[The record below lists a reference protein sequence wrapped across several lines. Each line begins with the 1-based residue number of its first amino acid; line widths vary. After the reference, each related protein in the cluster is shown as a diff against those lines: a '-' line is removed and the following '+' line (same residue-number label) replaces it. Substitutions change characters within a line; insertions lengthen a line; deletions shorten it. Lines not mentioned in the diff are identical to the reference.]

1 MFDDRHT
8 VLPQGTLPETD
19 IHPAPVTRSDIGN
32 AGDLRDAQSLPRGPT
47 GRRTRRNWY
56 VAAAAGAILV
66 GTGVWSFSAH
76 VAMPER
82 GTVPPSPPVATVAL
96 PLRENVTN
104 RTELT
109 GQFSA
114 VNQVGL
120 RAQVSGYLT
129 EIHFQDGQIVRKGD
143 LLFVIDPRPYEIQL
157 QQATAQRETAT
168 AALELADK
176 QIARTARLNRQQIAP
191 DDLLDQRAQTQRA
204 AAAAVQAAEA
214 AMRSAQLN
222 LEFTRIVAP
231 FGGRT
236 SMRRV
241 SVGSLVS
248 GGASDPTALTS
259 IVSLDPIY
267 LDFDMS
273 EADYVTYRHSSAGQ
287 PADAKTTVQISL
299 DGEQAWSRTGEL
311 NFLDNQIDR
320 GSGTL
325 HARATL
331 SNPDLTIAPGQFAR
345 VRLPV
350 SPAQPALLV
359 PDSALATD
367 QSSKTLMV
375 VQDDGTVVPK
385 QVEIGALEDNGMRV
399 ITRGLLPTDRVA
411 INGLMRLRPGLK
423 VEAHLALLSPTTR
436 N

>member
-1 MFDDRHT
+1 MDGLTRGACKEPLMFDDRHT
-8 VLPQGTLPETD
+8 VLPQGTRPETD
-19 IHPAPVTRSDIGN
+19 IHPVDVGK
-32 AGDLRDAQSLPRGPT
+32 AGDLGDAPNVPRGSM

-56 VAAAAGAILV
+56 VAAAAGAILA
-66 GTGVWSFSAH
+66 GAGVWSLSAH
-76 VAMPER
+76 TAMPAR

-104 RTELT
+104 QTELT

-120 RAQVSGYLT
+120 RAHVSGYLT
-129 EIHFQDGQIVRKGD
+129 EIRFQDGQIVRKGD
-143 LLFVIDPRPYEIQL
+143 LLFVIDPRPYKIQL
-157 QQATAQRETAT
+157 QQATAQREAAA

-176 QIARTARLNRQQIAP
+176 QVARTARLNREQFAT
-191 DDLLDQRAQTQRA
+191 DELLDQRAQTQRA
-204 AAAAVQAAEA
+204 AAAAVQTAEA
-214 AMRSAQLN
+214 AIRSAQLN

-231 FGGRT
+231 FGGRA

-248 GGASDPTALTS
+248 GGTSDPTALTS

-273 EADYVTYRHSSAGQ
+273 EADYVAYRHSSVGQ
-287 PADAKTTVQISL
+287 PAEPKTTVQISL

-331 SNPDLTIAPGQFAR
+331 SNSDLTIAPGQFAR

-359 PDSALATD
+359 PDLGD
-367 QSSKTLMV
+367 PQ
-375 VQDDGTVVPK
+375 K
-385 QVEIGALEDNGMRV
+385 Q
-399 ITRGLLPTDRVA
+399 LLQVFR
-411 INGLMRLRPGLK
+411 
-423 VEAHLALLSPTTR
+423 
-436 N
+436 

>member
-8 VLPQGTLPETD
+8 VLPQGTRPETD
-19 IHPAPVTRSDIGN
+19 IHPVDVGK
-32 AGDLRDAQSLPRGPT
+32 AGDLRNAQGLPRGST
-47 GRRTRRNWY
+47 GLRTRRNWY
-56 VAAAAGAILV
+56 VAAAAGAVIV

-76 VAMPER
+76 MAMPER

-109 GQFSA
+109 GQFSS

-129 EIHFQDGQIVRKGD
+129 EIHFHDGQIVRNGD

-157 QQATAQRETAT
+157 QQATAQRETAA

-176 QIARTARLNRQQIAP
+176 QVARTARLNREQFAT
-191 DDLLDQRAQTQRA
+191 DELLDQRAQIQRA
-204 AAAAVQAAEA
+204 AAAAVQTAEA
-214 AMRSAQLN
+214 AIRSAQLN

-231 FGGRT
+231 FSGRM
-236 SMRRV
+236 SMRHV

-248 GGASDPTALTS
+248 GGKSDPTALTS

-273 EADYVTYRHSSAGQ
+273 EADYVAYRHSSVGQ
-287 PADAKTTVQISL
+287 PAEAKTTVQISL

-311 NFLDNQIDR
+311 NFLDNQIDH

-331 SNPDLTIAPGQFAR
+331 SNPDLTIVPGQFAR

-350 SPAQPALLV
+350 SPAQPALLI
-359 PDSALATD
+359 PDSAQLTD
-367 QSSKTLMV
+367 QSGKTLMV

-385 QVEIGALEDNGMRV
+385 KVEIGALDNGMRV
-399 ITRGLLPTDRVA
+399 ITRGLLPTDRVV

-423 VEAHLALLSPTTR
+423 VEAHLAPLSHATK

>member
-1 MFDDRHT
+1 MLVDRHT
-8 VLPQGTLPETD
+8 VLPQE
-19 IHPAPVTRSDIGN
+19 IEPVPLTRSDIGK
-32 AGDLRDAQSLPRGPT
+32 AGDLRDAPNVPRGSM
-47 GRRTRRNWY
+47 GRRTRRNWH
-56 VAAAAGAILV
+56 VAAAAGAILA
-66 GTGVWSFSAH
+66 GAGVWSLSAH
-76 VAMPER
+76 TAMPEQ
-82 GTVPPSPPVATVAL
+82 GTVPPSPPVVTVAL

-176 QIARTARLNRQQIAP
+176 QIARTTHLNRQQIAT

-331 SNPDLTIAPGQFAR
+331 SNPDLTIAPGRFAR

-359 PDSALATD
+359 PDSALAID

>member
-1 MFDDRHT
+1 
-8 VLPQGTLPETD
+8 
-19 IHPAPVTRSDIGN
+19 
-32 AGDLRDAQSLPRGPT
+32 
-47 GRRTRRNWY
+47 
-56 VAAAAGAILV
+56 V

-82 GTVPPSPPVATVAL
+82 GTVPPSPPVVTVAL
-96 PLRENVTN
+96 PLRENITN
-104 RTELT
+104 RTVLT

-120 RAQVSGYLT
+120 RAQVSGYLA

-157 QQATAQRETAT
+157 QQATAQRETAA
-168 AALELADK
+168 AALDLADK
-176 QIARTARLNRQQIAP
+176 QVARTARLNREQFAT
-191 DDLLDQRAQTQRA
+191 DELLDQRTQTQRA
-204 AAAAVQAAEA
+204 AAAAVQTAEA
-214 AMRSAQLN
+214 AIRSAQLN

-231 FGGRT
+231 FDGRL

-248 GGASDPTALTS
+248 GGTSDPTALTS

-273 EADYVTYRHSSAGQ
+273 EADYVAYRHSSAGQ

-331 SNPDLTIAPGQFAR
+331 SNSELTIAPGQFAR

-350 SPAQPALLV
+350 SLAQPALLI
-359 PDSALATD
+359 PDSAQLTD

-375 VQDDGTVVPK
+375 VQGDGTVVPK
-385 QVEIGALEDNGMRV
+385 QVETGPLEDDGMRV
-399 ITRGLLPTDRVA
+399 ITRGLLPTDRVV

-423 VEAHLALLSPTTR
+423 VEAHLAPLSPTTK